1 MNCFVIRGAITIE
14 CNTKEAIIE
23 GAKELVAEVLKLNEL
38 AQEEILQILFT
49 ATRDLDQAYPAI
61 GARALGLTDA
71 ALMCMQ
77 EMHVEGSLEK
87 CIRVA
92 VMCQS
97 EQLSQ
102 KTVKH
107 CYLKGA
113 QKLRPDL
120 LTK

>member
-1 MNCFVIRGAITIE
+1 MNCFVIRGAITVAS
-14 CNTKEAIIE
+14 NTKEEILE
-23 GAKELVAEVLKLNEL
+23 GAKELLGQIIADNDL
-38 AQEEILQILFT
+38 AQDEIIQVLFT
-49 ATRDLDQAYPAI
+49 ATKDLDQVYPAV
-61 GARALGLTDA
+61 GAREMGITDA

-77 EMHVEGSLEK
+77 EMYVEGSLEK

-92 VMCQS
+92 VLCQGK
-97 EQLSQ
+97 LNQ

-107 CYLKGA
+107 CYLKEA